1 MAAVDWFAPAEVA
14 EPAPR
19 RQRPAQRPA
28 RQRPAARRP
37 GKTVRSRRRATH
49 RRVRGHIVW
58 MTLFAL
64 LLVGVVAVNVAV
76 LRAHVAVS
84 QLDEQ
89 RAKLQAHNQ
98 ALASRLSAASSPP
111 RVEAVAQRLGLVQAS
126 AGNTSYLD
134 LASPSR

>member
-19 RQRPAQRPA
+19 RQRPAHRPARQRPA
-28 RQRPAARRP
+28 RQRPAGA
-37 GKTVRSRRRATH
+37 VRSRRKATQ
-49 RRVRGHIVW
+49 RRVSGHIVW

-89 RAKLQAHNQ
+89 RAKLQARNQ
-98 ALASRLSAASSPP
+98 ALASRLSAASSAP
-111 RVEAVAQRLGLVQAS
+111 RVEAAAHRLGLVQAS

-134 LASPSR
+134 LAPRSR